1 MSIVVVTN
9 KFFIKAKQ
17 VINVA
22 ISENVLYDEKGD
34 KTKCNYYSIQMF
46 FVYEEEGPNKNSD
59 TRHISVEIADKAE
72 AYQEFMEIVKQ
83 IRDQNPDDAHMNKLF
98 EAALTSSEEVV
109 KNSKTKVSKK
119 KKKK

>member
-34 KTKCNYYSIQMF
+34 KTKCNYYNIQMF
-46 FVYEEEGPNKNSD
+46 FVYEEGPNKNSD
-59 TRHISVEIADKAE
+59 TRHISVEIVDKAE